1 MTTEKDKTK
10 TKTKNIDKAQVT
22 LIIPI
27 EASNQIDNIV
37 AKIPNMSKNQFMSNL
52 LMIGLDDVKL
62 LDSLGLISGIEY
74 IRAIMEQSVSLFR
87 KNSSQTG
94 VSFKN

>member
-1 MTTEKDKTK
+1 MTKKNDETIKNKKVNKTQ
-10 TKTKNIDKAQVT
+10 IT
-22 LIIPI
+22 LIIPT
-27 EASNQIDNIV
+27 EASKQIDKIV

-62 LDSLGLISGIEY
+62 LDSLGLIAGIEY
-74 IRAIMEQSVSLFR
+74 IRAIMEQSVFLFR
-87 KNSSQTG
+87 KNSSEQTG